1 MLLSP
6 CGNVWDLD
14 FSTWCS
20 RSPTGA
26 LSSSRVRLSGLSPS
40 GRFAAPVVV
49 GWILASHLSRS
60 LGVCRALLPRH
71 APGLNGLPI
80 AISELPPT
88 RTPLAGR
95 MEAETKTTATE
106 ATHEVEKRI
115 RVVLEVNQ
123 LV

>member
-1 MLLSP
+1 M
-6 CGNVWDLD
+6 D
-14 FSTWCS
+14 TI
-20 RSPTGA
+20 R
-26 LSSSRVRLSGLSPS
+26 
-40 GRFAAPVVV
+40 
-49 GWILASHLSRS
+49 LSRS

-115 RVVLEVNQ
+115 RVVLEVDQ
-123 LV
+123 LIES